1 MEPLIPKLKG
11 YLNVELRNNG
21 NLELLNSKCGAEHC
35 QKKRLPP
42 LSCSGESDKGIRFAS
57 YDGDADRVVFFYFG
71 KTGAFRLLDGDK
83 IAVLTARWINK
94 QLKLAG
100 YKKGDV
106 RLGIVQTAYANGAAS
121 MVVKQDDIEAPY

>member
-57 YDGDADRVVFFYFG
+57 YDGDADRVVFFYF
-71 KTGAFRLLDGDK
+71 DK

-106 RLGIVQTAYANGAAS
+106 RLGIVQTA
-121 MVVKQDDIEAPY
+121 